1 MALLLDLANIVG
13 GFLLASGLLAR
24 IPGVED
30 GVRRARGAL
39 DPFGWIVG
47 VVALVASAYWI
58 LVHITD
64 GPRLFHFEIVGL
76 IVGVA
81 LLWDRITGRSRP
93 GGDDP
98 DAATGAALLV
108 GVFGVVAII
117 VGLQGLF
124 TPDG

>member
-13 GFLLASGLLAR
+13 GFVLASGLLAR

-30 GVRRARGAL
+30 GVQRARGAL

-47 VVALVASAYWI
+47 VVALVTSAYWI

-81 LLWDRITGRSRP
+81 LLWERITGRSRP

-98 DAATGAALLV
+98 DAATGVALLV
-108 GVFGVVAII
+108 GIFGVVAII